1 MHSCSQ
7 VFVGFPL
14 FVSFRK
20 QHRRRRVRKRRAF
33 EGNGTEEA
41 KQNSSYVEMTVA
53 SDDFNTA
60 PTTLRVPDPVRH
72 KPRPTSKS
80 DSLPPIASPKETGN
94 DVVKSPEGVQIQR
107 STVDSSLHRRNRELA
122 AAHLVIQS
130 KDKEVKILKQSL
142 SELERLFEKLKV
154 ERISY
159 RQKLESKDCQLTD
172 AYQSLVEAA
181 EERSQ
186 LHQELFEI
194 EQELLEVRRNSI
206 QSSSTSNE
214 DPPAAALLPNPDA
227 EEITSMVQRLSKIS
241 SQFVEDALQDEEDL
255 DGLDPESEEDS

>member
-1 MHSCSQ
+1 MYWCSQ
-7 VFVGFPL
+7 VLVGFSL
-14 FVSFRK
+14 FVSYRK
-20 QHRRRRVRKRRAF
+20 QHRRRRVRKRHAF
-33 EGNGTEEA
+33 EGNGTNEPE
-41 KQNSSYVEMTVA
+41 QNSSYVEMTVA
-53 SDDFNTA
+53 SDDFNTS
-60 PTTLRVPDPVRH
+60 PTNLRVPDPVRH

-80 DSLPPIASPKETGN
+80 DFPSAVASPKETGN
-94 DVVKSPEGVQIQR
+94 DLVKTSEGGQIQR
-107 STVDSSLHRRNRELA
+107 STLDSSLHRRNRELA

-142 SELERLFEKLKV
+142 YEMERLFEKLKV

-172 AYQSLVEAA
+172 AYHSLVEAA

-186 LHQELFEI
+186 LHQELFEM

-206 QSSSTSNE
+206 QTSSSLTE
-214 DPPAAALLPNPDA
+214 DPPSALLSEPDS

-241 SQFVEDALQDEEDL
+241 SQFVEDALQDQEDL